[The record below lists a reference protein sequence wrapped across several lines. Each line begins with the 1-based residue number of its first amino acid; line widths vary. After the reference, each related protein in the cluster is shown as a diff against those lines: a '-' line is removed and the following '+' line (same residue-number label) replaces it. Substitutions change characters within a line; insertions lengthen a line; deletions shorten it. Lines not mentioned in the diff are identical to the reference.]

1 MESNAKD
8 PLCSAVGGGLVFGG
22 EAVEGLEATARCGAG
37 TAGVEVAHEEGGLL
51 AVSRADAAE
60 AASVESTDC
69 SQSDPALPTS
79 NPLLAPSPPA
89 VSLSGRYDTLAVC
102 VLGPQG
108 TCPQTLAAFPL
119 SM

>member
-1 MESNAKD
+1 MEA
-8 PLCSAVGGGLVFGG
+8 PARTAEGGKLVSEGG
-22 EAVEGLEATARCGAG
+22 VVEGSDATAAG
-37 TAGVEVAHEEGGLL
+37 IVFH
-51 AVSRADAAE
+51 
-60 AASVESTDC
+60 
-69 SQSDPALPTS
+69 
-79 NPLLAPSPPA
+79 PPE